1 MGRKKKDIY
10 DVYPP
15 FNYQLGRPLKYEPDE
30 LLEKFQEYI
39 KWAKEHPIPI
49 VKNVKNTTTKGDT
62 YGSDSLERKPRL
74 LSISGFL
81 VFIGAGSDW
90 WQSLDRE
97 DRKRH
102 EEFARVKGFIREFCQ
117 SYQSEMASADI
128 FNANIVSRLLGLAD
142 KKDITSGGEKIDRII
157 VESPEQKEKLENIK
171 DLES

>member
-90 WQSLDRE
+90 WQSLDR
-97 DRKRH
+97 DGAKRA
-102 EEFARVKGFIREFCQ
+102 EEFSRVKSLIREFCQ

-142 KKDITSGGEKIDRII
+142 KKDITSNGDKFKIV
-157 VESPEQKEKLENIK
+157 VESKEDKEMFENFKNLPE
-171 DLES
+171 